1 MRWAPPIPFTLLFLT
16 GCASMGAMQTADT
29 LGPGKLQVGL
39 EVSQQAQ
46 VSRDTLTS
54 YPMAGLS
61 VRIGVLDWL
70 DVGGRLGPSGGELQP
85 KVRLTPKR
93 LPFIV
98 SAAPS
103 FGLSLLDT
111 NGIVLRFYNLAL
123 PLILGI
129 PLEGGHQWV
138 FTARFNDTIAYESA
152 GSAKGLIH
160 LTFGSV
166 SAGFAARVWRFLVLP
181 ELAVAAPLWT
191 HSERTDLDTAGLA
204 FGQGRLQVQLNLT
217 ILYGGVKE

>member
-1 MRWAPPIPFTLLFLT
+1 MRWVWTLLLT

-39 EVSQQAQ
+39 EASQQAS
-46 VSRDTLTS
+46 VGRDTLTS

-70 DVGGRLGPSGGELQP
+70 DVGARFGPSGGELQP

-93 LPFIV
+93 WPFIV

-103 FGLSLLDT
+103 AALSLLDT
-111 NGIVLRFYNLAL
+111 NGIVLRFYNLAV
-123 PLILGI
+123 PLIVGV

-138 FTARFNDTIAYESA
+138 FTARFNDLIAYESA

-160 LTFGSV
+160 LTYGSV

-181 ELAVAAPLWT
+181 ELAVATPLWT
-191 HSERTDLDTAGLA
+191 HAERTDLDAAGTT
-204 FGQGRLQVQLNLT
+204 FGQGRLQLQLNFT
-217 ILYGGVKE
+217 MLYGGVEE